1 MKTPMLSEHF
11 HPIVGMAHSR
21 PGGSYAAQNV
31 IVDSDETHFT
41 KVWVELDADIYGK
54 VRRFVT
60 VRGVKRLPLS
70 GPIVEVDGWCSAL
83 VARGISDW
91 FGEKG
96 IPLPR
101 AFDDYVRGVENIER
115 LAKEDE

>member
-1 MKTPMLSEHF
+1 MKTRMLSEHF

-21 PGGSYAAQNV
+21 PGGSYASQNV

-41 KVWVELDADIYGK
+41 KAWVELDADVYGK

-70 GPIVEVDGWCSAL
+70 GPIVE
-83 VARGISDW
+83 ARGISDW

-101 AFDDYVRGVENIER
+101 AFDDYVRGVENVER
-115 LAKEDE
+115 LEKEDE